1 MCFAP
6 YGGNCVIPH
15 LVAYV
20 TGANQQQITTI
31 APGTG
36 AFLKTSIGT
45 AQMATAQQLQP
56 RIAPQTGAGVMGPGG
71 IQDPKKATSGGNLMD
86 KPLHMA
92 VPPVAAR
99 LAPPTVPMSPA
110 MQHPGAHQNQSP
122 QTPEHLQ
129 VSWPSV
135 KNE

>member
-1 MCFAP
+1 
-6 YGGNCVIPH
+6 
-15 LVAYV
+15 
-20 TGANQQQITTI
+20 
-31 APGTG
+31 
-36 AFLKTSIGT
+36 
-45 AQMATAQQLQP
+45 MATAQQLQP

-135 KNE
+135 KNEWNLYKTYSQLRGYCVFPLKIVFN